1 MSKKTGRGELKSD
14 WKDTSQPIM
23 CCYKLVECEFKWIG
37 LQSTVESRI
46 QKVSLSSCSLAHLL
60 PACASEQ
67 GNVIGSVRIYNIYIY
82 VCVQKKIVIERT
94 RDLIYLK
101 VVATDFFPKIISPSA
116 GENSG
121 DLA

>member
-60 PACASEQ
+60 PVRASEQ
-67 GNVIGSVRIYNIYIY
+67 GNVIGSVRIYNIYICDRLCEKGAY
-82 VCVQKKIVIERT
+82 GAENKN
-94 RDLIYLK
+94 
-101 VVATDFFPKIISPSA
+101 VVFNLF
-116 GENSG
+116 
-121 DLA
+121 